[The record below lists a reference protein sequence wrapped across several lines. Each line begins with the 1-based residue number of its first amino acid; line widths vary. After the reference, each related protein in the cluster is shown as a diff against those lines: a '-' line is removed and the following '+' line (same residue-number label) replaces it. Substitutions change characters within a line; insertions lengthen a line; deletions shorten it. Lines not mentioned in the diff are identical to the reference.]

1 MCDNTNLDL
10 IKASEV
16 QFPPDSARTTT
27 CDFTDDLFVSSLMF
41 WKRKF
46 VTESLVILCFY
57 VILHMSFTF

>member
-16 QFPPDSARTTT
+16 QFPPDSARTTIL
-27 CDFTDDLFVSSLMF
+27 CDSMSSLMF

-46 VTESLVILCFY
+46 VKERLVILCFY
-57 VILHMSFTF
+57 VILRMSFTF